1 MQDLRG
7 SMWKSFDEGS
17 VTCYKC
23 VGRLTAGF
31 LIRITDM
38 FGVGV
43 RPQEVPPGRGTEA
56 RGQGSTRQDREMP
69 GQD

>member
-1 MQDLRG
+1 MRDLRN

-38 FGVGV
+38 FGIGHWLTRSEIGKGKKCHVCG
-43 RPQEVPPGRGTEA
+43 EVITGGKK
-56 RGQGSTRQDREMP
+56 
-69 GQD
+69 